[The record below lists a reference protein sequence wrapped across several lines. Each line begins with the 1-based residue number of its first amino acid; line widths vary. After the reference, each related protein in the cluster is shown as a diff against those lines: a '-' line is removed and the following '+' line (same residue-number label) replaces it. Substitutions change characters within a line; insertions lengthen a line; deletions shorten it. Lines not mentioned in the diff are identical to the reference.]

1 MNPSEKIGGESE
13 SSFEMI
19 RRALRDSL
27 ADLSPQL
34 LRAAIFVLENPTK
47 VAFLSVRGLAKAASV
62 NPSTIVRLSK
72 VSGCRSFNDFRAA
85 FRDVIRPPE
94 VHYGERAAALTVTGG
109 SPDTL
114 SIRIARASIGNVEAL
129 FQPETTARMPDIAR
143 LLVNAPQVFVV
154 GFRSSF
160 ALAYY
165 FAYAGR
171 MAFPT
176 IRLVQYGGLPISDEL
191 AAMRTGDVLLIA
203 TFRPYSTEALR
214 AAELARSIGVSVVCL
229 TDSITAPVTRGA
241 AHVIEIPMSG
251 PQYLPSLVAGTA
263 ACEALLAEMVQI
275 AGQPAIEAINTFEER
290 VRLIGGYGA

>member
-47 VAFLSVRGLAKAASV
+47 VAFLSVRGLAKAAAV